1 MKRPQGFD
9 GARPSRG
16 GASTSATSAAAAG
29 SGSGGVA
36 TGTRGR
42 RPGRDAGARARR
54 NPADQDGNATEPI
67 ALPVGGVAVREG
79 TAGDEIGRHEARGAD
94 AAGGSR
100 RDDRAA
106 RRALAAAERARRRYE
121 RQEVRRFTR
130 RSRLRRATWITL
142 AASIV
147 VIGVAAVAIAYSPL
161 MALREVRVEG
171 TSRIA
176 AADVRAAFDD
186 RVGTPLPLIAP
197 DEVQRALSAFPLIET
212 YSTETVPPGT
222 LVVRVVERTPV
233 GVLDTSSGLMAV
245 DAAGVV
251 VERVDA
257 LPDGLPLI
265 EVEGGIDDPSFRAAG
280 RVLRSLP
287 AELRAGIASVTA
299 ASADDVRFELDGGAS
314 VIWGS
319 ADDTALKTTVLQD
332 LMAAVPSD
340 QVARYDVS
348 APLSPVT
355 G

>member
-1 MKRPQGFD
+1 
-9 GARPSRG
+9 
-16 GASTSATSAAAAG
+16 
-29 SGSGGVA
+29 
-36 TGTRGR
+36 
-42 RPGRDAGARARR
+42 
-54 NPADQDGNATEPI
+54 
-67 ALPVGGVAVREG
+67 
-79 TAGDEIGRHEARGAD
+79 AD

-100 RDDRAA
+100 RDERAA

-130 RSRLRRATWITL
+130 RSRLRRATWITVV
-142 AASIV
+142 ASIV

-251 VERVDA
+251 VERLDA

-299 ASADDVRFELDGGAS
+299 ASADDVRFELSGGAS

-319 ADDTALKTTVLQD
+319 ADDAALKTTVLQD